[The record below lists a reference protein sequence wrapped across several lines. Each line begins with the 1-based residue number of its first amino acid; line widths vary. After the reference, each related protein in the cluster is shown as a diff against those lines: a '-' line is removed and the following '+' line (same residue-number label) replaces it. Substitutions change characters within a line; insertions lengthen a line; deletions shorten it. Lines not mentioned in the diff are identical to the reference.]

1 MTVNNRQ
8 SWGQTIKTFWLAILA
23 LALPCEQ
30 AFAWGQEGHSIVAEL
45 AEHRLDQ
52 ATLEKIRL
60 LLRTEFP
67 AAAADARVSLG
78 SIASWADDYRA
89 EHDETRNWHFVN
101 IPFER
106 ATFDPQVDCKAD
118 PKFGDCIVNA
128 IERNRTVLADCS
140 KAPAER
146 AQALKFLVHL
156 IGDIHQPLHDTD
168 RNDHGGNDV
177 AVTFFGK
184 SAKLHAVWDTEI
196 IMHTV
201 FAWGAYVTRLET
213 TWFLGRDVTGLD
225 GGSPVDWA
233 LEAHQFAREVAYG
246 IPDGSVLE
254 TNYYNAAL
262 PVVDRQLAVAGL
274 RLAKSLKDALKSTAA
289 CP

>member
-1 MTVNNRQ
+1 MK
-8 SWGQTIKTFWLAILA
+8 TIWLAILA

-30 AFAWGQEGHSIVAEL
+30 VFAWGQEGHSIVAEL

-52 ATLEKIRL
+52 PTLEKIGL
-60 LLRTEFP
+60 LLKIEIPSATH
-67 AAAADARVSLG
+67 DARVSLG

-106 ATFDPQVDCKAD
+106 GTYDPQVDCKAD
-118 PKFGDCIVNA
+118 PKFGDCIINA
-128 IERNRTVLADCS
+128 IERNRVLLADCTGT
-140 KAPAER
+140 PAER

-177 AVTFFGK
+177 VVTFFGK
-184 SAKLHAVWDTEI
+184 SVKLHAVWDTEI

-213 TWFLGRDVTGLD
+213 TWFPGRDVTSLD
-225 GGSPVDWA
+225 GGSPTDWA
-233 LEAHQFAREVAYG
+233 LEAHQLARETAYV
-246 IPDGSVLE
+246 IPDGGALE
-254 TNYYNAAL
+254 MNYYTAAQ
-262 PVVDRQLAVAGL
+262 PVVDRQLAVAGM
-274 RLAKSLKDALKSTAA
+274 RLAKFLKDTFKPTTA

>member
-1 MTVNNRQ
+1 MKAI
-8 SWGQTIKTFWLAILA
+8 WLTILS

-30 AFAWGQEGHSIVAEL
+30 ALAWGQEGHSIVAEL

-52 ATLEKIRL
+52 PTLEKVRL
-60 LLRTEFP
+60 LLKTEIP
-67 AAAADARVSLG
+67 SATQDTRVSLG
-78 SIASWADDYRA
+78 SIAGWADDYRA

-106 ATFDPQVDCKAD
+106 GTYDPQADCKAD
-118 PKFGDCIVNA
+118 PKFGDCIINA
-128 IERNRTVLADCS
+128 IERNRVLVADC
-140 KAPAER
+140 ARTPVER
-146 AQALKFLVHL
+146 TQALKFLVHL

-177 AVTFFGK
+177 IVTFFGK
-184 SAKLHAVWDTEI
+184 SVKLHAVWDTEI

-213 TWFLGRDVTGLD
+213 TWFPGRDVTSFD
-225 GGSPVDWA
+225 GGTPTDWA
-233 LEAHQFAREVAYG
+233 LEAHQLARETAYG
-246 IPDGSVLE
+246 IPDGGALE
-254 TNYYNAAL
+254 MNYYTTAL
-262 PVVDRQLAVAGL
+262 PVVDRQLAVAGM
-274 RLAKSLKDALKSTAA
+274 RLAKFLKDTFKPTTA